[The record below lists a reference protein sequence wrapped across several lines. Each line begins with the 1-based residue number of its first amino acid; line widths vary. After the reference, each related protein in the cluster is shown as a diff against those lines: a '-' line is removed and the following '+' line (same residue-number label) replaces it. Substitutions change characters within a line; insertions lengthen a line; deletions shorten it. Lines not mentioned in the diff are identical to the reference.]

1 MPCVL
6 VTGAAGF
13 VGSHL
18 IELLE
23 QDATPIVAWL
33 RPGTEPLVSGSRV
46 IWHSVELHDREA
58 VAGRST
64 PSSRRRSITL
74 PECRTSASRGRT
86 STKPFAGNVLGT
98 HHLFDALRRAGSKP
112 RVLITSSAFVYH
124 PIDRAITEQ
133 DVIRP
138 NKPVRHQQARAGNG
152 GNGAAVGGRCD
163 SGADRARVQ
172 SRRAAAGALV
182 RGVEHREADRG
193 D

>member
-23 QDATPIVAWL
+23 QDATQIVAWL

-58 VAGRST
+58 VAEAIDAFK
-64 PSSRRRSITL
+64 PSQIYHLAGVPHVGDSWGHIHET
-74 PECRTSASRGRT
+74 
-86 STKPFAGNVLGT
+86 FAGNVLGT
-98 HHLFDALRRAGSKP
+98 HHLFDALRRASLKP

-124 PIDRAITEQ
+124 ADRSRDHRAGRDPAEQ
-133 DVIRP
+133 
-138 NKPVRHQQARAGNG
+138 PVRHEQARAGNG
-152 GNGAAVGGRCD
+152 GDAGVGG
-163 SGADRARVQ
+163 
-172 SRRAAAGALV
+172 
-182 RGVEHREADRG
+182 
-193 D
+193 